1 MKLAVCIKQVPSSSE
16 VSVDPVTHNLIR
28 EKSGTMMNPSDLNA
42 LEMALGIKEEN
53 QGVCETAAIT
63 MGPPGAQE
71 ELRTAMAMGIDRGCL
86 LTDRCLAGGDT
97 IATARALAKGLSR
110 LGTYDLILAGAES
123 SDGATGQVGP
133 MLAEAMGLPHVSSV
147 QRIEKVSEGEIQVLK
162 KFHQSAV
169 RLRVKLPA
177 VVTVVYGCND
187 PRLPPLRS
195 KMAAKK
201 KEIVVYTN
209 EELQIPKEL
218 AGLQGSPTMVT
229 ESFLP
234 ERVQTENFLTGNARE
249 IAQKILELVEKERG
263 NT

>member
-147 QRIEKVSEGEIQVLK
+147 PVSYTHL
-162 KFHQSAV
+162 
-169 RLRVKLPA
+169 L
-177 VVTVVYGCND
+177 
-187 PRLPPLRS
+187 
-195 KMAAKK
+195 
-201 KEIVVYTN
+201 EIVQLLTEQKRKLNHPLEIIVFAD
-209 EELQIPKEL
+209 EEGIRFGNGMFGSSAFCKASLSEL
-218 AGLQGSPTMVT
+218 DGQ
-229 ESFLP
+229 
-234 ERVQTENFLTGNARE
+234 ERDIYGMTLSL
-249 IAQKILELVEKERG
+249 IHILM
-263 NT
+263 

>member
-1 MKLAVCIKQVPSSSE
+1 MKLAVCIKQVPASSE

-147 QRIEKVSEGEIQVLK
+147 QRIEKVSE
-162 KFHQSAV
+162 
-169 RLRVKLPA
+169 
-177 VVTVVYGCND
+177 
-187 PRLPPLRS
+187 
-195 KMAAKK
+195 
-201 KEIVVYTN
+201 
-209 EELQIPKEL
+209 
-218 AGLQGSPTMVT
+218 
-229 ESFLP
+229 
-234 ERVQTENFLTGNARE
+234 
-249 IAQKILELVEKERG
+249 
-263 NT
+263 